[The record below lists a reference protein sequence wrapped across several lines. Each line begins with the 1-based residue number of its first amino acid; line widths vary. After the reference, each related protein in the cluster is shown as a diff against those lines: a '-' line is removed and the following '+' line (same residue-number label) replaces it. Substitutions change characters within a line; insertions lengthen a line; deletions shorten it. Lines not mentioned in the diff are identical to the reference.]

1 MSGPANVYMVGSVT
15 QTTLT
20 TRMWE
25 FMSNYVRWT
34 ELGFSSSFKS
44 SVLQPSQQAM
54 ASELSTYCNKKASV
68 N

>member
-1 MSGPANVYMVGSVT
+1 
-15 QTTLT
+15 
-20 TRMWE
+20 MWE
-25 FMSNYVRWT
+25 YMSNYVRWT

-44 SVLQPSQQAM
+44 SVLQPSQQRM